1 MNFKKS
7 IFAVILL
14 FLVSNILTTGW
25 YMFTDDENFVAFR
38 RDEVNYVGLIIN
50 HLIFVICFVYLFP
63 YLVRGKNNKLHA
75 FWFGVVLA
83 VIMFIPTGLVVRSI
97 WKVDFNSIFL
107 MNTLAHLI
115 IGGVLGII
123 SSLIYNYKKNE
134 TN

>member
-1 MNFKKS
+1 
-7 IFAVILL
+7 
-14 FLVSNILTTGW
+14 
-25 YMFTDDENFVAFR
+25 
-38 RDEVNYVGLIIN
+38 
-50 HLIFVICFVYLFP
+50 VYLFP